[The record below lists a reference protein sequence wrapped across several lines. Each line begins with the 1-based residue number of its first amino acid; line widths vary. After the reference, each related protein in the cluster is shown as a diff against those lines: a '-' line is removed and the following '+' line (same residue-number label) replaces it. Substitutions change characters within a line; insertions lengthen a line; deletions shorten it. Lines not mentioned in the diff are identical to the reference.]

1 MRTSRKLSARTKELI
16 SQSLRRYHSTRPENE
31 KQLTRQK
38 QSAALKQYWETIPS
52 GESIDSTVK
61 TTRKTVKTN
70 AQPRK
75 INTLEKDTN

>member
-38 QSAALKQYWETIPS
+38 QSAALKQYWETIPP
-52 GESIDSTVK
+52 EEPIDSTVK
-61 TTRKTVKTN
+61 TTTKTVKTN